1 MRILTTL
8 LFTLFATFSA
18 FAAGIEFF
26 QGTWEEALAKAKAEE
41 KVIFVDAYA
50 VWCGPCKM
58 MAKNV
63 FPKEEVGTFYNKH
76 FISMQIDMERG
87 MGLEFAKKYP
97 VRAYPTLF
105 YIDAKGEVVHKA
117 VGAQREKS
125 LISIG
130 KRVLGMVDKS
140 QDYAKEYE
148 GGNREPELIYKYVRA
163 LNKAGKSSLK
173 ISNEYLRAQEN
184 LKTPFNLQFILEATV
199 QADSKIFEW
208 LIEYRDQIAA
218 LTSEEEVNQRIYEA
232 CRVTAQK
239 AVEFR
244 SEFLVEEAIDKMRAH
259 YPERLPAFEAE
270 SWMQFYLATDDAK
283 SYVKEAKKYA
293 KREIDDDAKELQNL
307 VTEIVENFDDDDKAM
322 KLAED
327 LAERAMEVGQ
337 NSLYHLI
344 YADVLY
350 RNGEKSEAVA
360 VAREALELA
369 REEGP
374 SAVRTAQRMLQKMEG

>member
-1 MRILTTL
+1 MRILIAFTV
-8 LFTLFATFSA
+8 TLFIASGT

-63 FPKEEVGTFYNKH
+63 FPKEEVGAFYNKH
-76 FISMQIDMERG
+76 FINMQIDMERG

-105 YIDAKGEVVHKA
+105 YIDANGEVVHKA
-117 VGAQREKS
+117 VGAQREEA

-130 KRVLGMVDKS
+130 RRVLDMLDVS
-140 QDYAKEYE
+140 ADYAAEYE

-163 LNKAGKSSLK
+163 LNKSGKNSLK
-173 ISNEYLRAQEN
+173 VSNDYLRNQEN
-184 LKTPFNLQFILEATV
+184 LKTPFNLKFILEATV
-199 QADSKIFEW
+199 EADSKIFDW
-208 LIEYRDQIAA
+208 LVEYRKQIVA
-218 LTSEEEVNQRIYEA
+218 LTSEDEVNQRIFDACEA
-232 CRVTAQK
+232 TAQK
-239 AVEFR
+239 AIEFR
-244 SEFLVEEAIDKMRAH
+244 SEFLVEEAIDKMRKH
-259 YPERLPAFEAE
+259 YPERLTAFE
-270 SWMQFYLATDDAK
+270 SQIWMQFYVATDDAK
-283 SYVKEAKKYA
+283 SYAKEAKKYA
-293 KREIDDDAKELQNL
+293 KKEAYEDARELQNL
-307 VTEIVENFDDDDKAM
+307 VTEIVQHFEQDSQAM

-327 LAERAMEVGQ
+327 IAKRAVAVGQ
-337 NSLYHLI
+337 SSLYHLI

-350 RNGEKSEAVA
+350 RNGNKSDAQKI
-360 VAREALELA
+360 AREALEMA

-374 SAVRTAQRMLQKMEG
+374 TAVRTAQQVLQKLEG